1 MRTERHNPQEEEE
14 EGEELDRQQA
24 PKHIRLP
31 VAEPFHK
38 A

>member
-14 EGEELDRQQA
+14 GEELDRLQA